1 MPAVA
6 VVSRGEG
13 EEARG
18 QSRRGGVKHRR
29 SDGKTNAAARWRGVG
44 CCTSTEAE
52 TYPGRIEGLAFA
64 AVHRA
69 EDATRERVARRSKW
83 RVLPRISLR
92 SYVCPRVAHEV
103 TIFLCRASFPSGSA
117 AAHTSLRV
125 RASTRRRG
133 RCSRRRRRQPR
144 RARPPPRGRHRC
156 PGSAGRDARD
166 SPTPTRPRG
175 GPSAARPS
183 VARPAPRQFPR
194 GREGAGRGR
203 GSPRA

>member
-69 EDATRERVARRSKW
+69 EDATRERVARRSC
-83 RVLPRISLR
+83 VPRISFR
-92 SYVCPRVAHEV
+92 SSSLCPHEV

-133 RCSRRRRRQPR
+133 RCSRRRRQPR

-183 VARPAPRQFPR
+183 VARSAPRQFPR